1 MLAAYRGF
9 LQLVTA
15 EEESACVQPMVRVS
29 ASNDG
34 DKGFLQLVTAEREAA
49 TVRLMAI
56 LSA

>member
-1 MLAAYRGF
+1 
-9 LQLVTA
+9 
-15 EEESACVQPMVRVS
+15 MVRVS